1 MNDVTLET
9 IDSFRAAAETSPLDH
24 AMTNALAKHSVKDIS
39 FSNKGLD
46 EAQFQFSVN
55 VPTMEVTN
63 QKQSGRCWIF
73 AALNVFREEVAA
85 KCSLEKFELSQNYTA
100 FWDKFEKIN
109 FFYESMIE
117 LADRPLTDR
126 LVTYLLDSAIGD
138 GGQWNMLVN
147 IVEKYG
153 VVPKAAMQETFQSS
167 HTRDMNRLINT
178 MLRKGARDLRKAVSE
193 GGDVAAVKNAY
204 LKDAY
209 RLLSMC
215 FGVPP
220 KSFDFEYTD
229 KDKEYHVDR
238 NLTPKAFYEK
248 YVGLDLRN
256 DYVGIINSPTE
267 DKPFYRNVTIDFLG
281 NVAGAPPVTYLNLPM
296 EEMKDLI
303 IRQLKDGKPVWFG
316 SDVGS
321 MGEREMGIWSDAI
334 YDFDGT
340 LGIDFSMTKEERL
353 NHRESAMNHAMVI
366 TGVNLD
372 ENGKAN
378 RWKIENSWSD
388 ERGVKGYYVMN
399 GSWFDKFT
407 YQAVIEKKYLNE
419 KQLEGLA
426 SEALH
431 FMPWDPMGTLAD

>member
-1 MNDVTLET
+1 MNNVSLSLIEK
-9 IDSFRAAAETSPLDH
+9 FRDQTENSAFDR
-24 AMTNALAKHSVKDIS
+24 AMMNALTKHNVKDVA
-39 FSNKGLD
+39 FTNRGLE
-46 EAQFQFSVN
+46 EAQFAFSVN

-73 AALNVFREEVAA
+73 AALNLFREEIAE
-85 KCSLEKFELSQNYTA
+85 KCNIEKFELSQNYIA

-126 LVTYLLDSAIGD
+126 LVIYLLDSGIGD

-147 IVEKYG
+147 LVEKYG
-153 VVPKAAMQETFQSS
+153 LVPKAAMQETFQSS

-178 MLRKGARDLRKAVSE
+178 LLRKGALDLRKAYSE
-193 GGDVAAVKNAY
+193 GSDVMQVKEKY
-204 LKDAY
+204 LLDAY
-209 RLLSMC
+209 RLLTMC

-229 KDKEYHVDR
+229 KDDAYHIDR
-238 NLTPKAFYEK
+238 GLTPIEFAGK
-248 YVGLDLRN
+248 YTSLNLRS

-267 DKPFYRNVTIDFLG
+267 DKPFYQQITIDYLG

-296 EEMKDLI
+296 EEIKDLI
-303 IRQLKDGKPVWFG
+303 VRQLQDGKPVWFG

-321 MGEREMGIWSDAI
+321 MGERSMGIWSDKI

-340 LGIDFSMTKEERL
+340 LGIDFSMTKED
-353 NHRESAMNHAMVI
+353 
-366 TGVNLD
+366 D
-372 ENGKAN
+372 ENGVPN

-388 ERGVKGYYVMN
+388 QNGEKGYYVMN
-399 GSWFDKFT
+399 AGWFDKFV
-407 YQAVIEKKYLNE
+407 YQAVIEKSYLDE
-419 KQLEGLA
+419 KQLE
-426 SEALH
+426 ALQTEPMH
-431 FMPWDPMGTLAD
+431 FMPWDPMGTLA

>member
-1 MNDVTLET
+1 MNNVSLSLIEK
-9 IDSFRAAAETSPLDH
+9 FRDQTENSAFDR
-24 AMTNALAKHSVKDIS
+24 AMTNALTKHNVKDVA
-39 FSNKGLD
+39 FTNRGLE
-46 EAQFQFSVN
+46 EAQFAFSVN

-73 AALNVFREEVAA
+73 AALNLFREEIAE
-85 KCSLEKFELSQNYTA
+85 KCNIEKFELSQNYIA

-126 LVTYLLDSAIGD
+126 LVIYLLDSGIGD

-147 IVEKYG
+147 LVEKYG
-153 VVPKAAMQETFQSS
+153 LVPKAAMQETFQSS

-178 MLRKGARDLRKAVSE
+178 LLRKGALDLRKAYSE
-193 GGDVAAVKNAY
+193 GSDVMQVKEKY
-204 LKDAY
+204 LLNAY
-209 RLLSMC
+209 RLLTMC

-229 KDKEYHVDR
+229 KDDAYHIDR
-238 NLTPKAFYEK
+238 GLTPIEFAGK
-248 YVGLDLRN
+248 YTSLNLRS

-267 DKPFYRNVTIDFLG
+267 DKPFYQRITIDYLG

-296 EEMKDLI
+296 EEIKDLI
-303 IRQLKDGKPVWFG
+303 VRQLQDGKPVWFG

-321 MGEREMGIWSDAI
+321 MGERSMGIWSDKI

-353 NHRESAMNHAMVI
+353 NIRESAMNHAMVI

-372 ENGKAN
+372 ENGVPN

-388 ERGVKGYYVMN
+388 QNGEKGYYVMN
-399 GSWFDKFT
+399 AGWFDKFV
-407 YQAVIEKKYLNE
+407 YQAVIEKSYLDE
-419 KQLEGLA
+419 KQLE
-426 SEALH
+426 ALQTEPMH
-431 FMPWDPMGTLAD
+431 FMPWDPMGTLA

>member
-1 MNDVTLET
+1 MNDVSLSLIEK
-9 IDSFRAAAETSPLDH
+9 FRDH
-24 AMTNALAKHSVKDIS
+24 TENSAFDRAMTNALTKHNVKDVA
-39 FSNKGLD
+39 FTNRGLE
-46 EAQFQFSVN
+46 EAQFAFSVN

-73 AALNVFREEVAA
+73 AALNLFREEIAE
-85 KCSLEKFELSQNYTA
+85 KCNIEKFELSQNYIA

-126 LVTYLLDSAIGD
+126 LVIYLLDSGIGD

-147 IVEKYG
+147 LVEKYG
-153 VVPKAAMQETFQSS
+153 LVPKAAMQETFQSS

-178 MLRKGARDLRKAVSE
+178 LLRKGALDLRKAYSE
-193 GGDVAAVKNAY
+193 GSDVMQVKEKY
-204 LKDAY
+204 LLDAY

-229 KDKEYHVDR
+229 KDDAYHIDR
-238 NLTPKAFYEK
+238 GLTPIEFAGK
-248 YVGLDLRN
+248 YTSLNLRS

-267 DKPFYRNVTIDFLG
+267 DKPFYQQITIDYLG

-296 EEMKDLI
+296 EELKDLI
-303 IRQLKDGKPVWFG
+303 VRQLQDGKPVWFG

-321 MGEREMGIWSDAI
+321 MGERSMGIWSDKI

-353 NHRESAMNHAMVI
+353 NIRESAMNHAMVI

-372 ENGKAN
+372 ENGVPN

-388 ERGVKGYYVMN
+388 QNGEKGYYVMN
-399 GSWFDKFT
+399 AGWFDKFV
-407 YQAVIEKKYLNE
+407 YQAVIEKSYLNE
-419 KQLEGLA
+419 KQLE
-426 SEALH
+426 ALQTEPMH
-431 FMPWDPMGTLAD
+431 FMPWDPMGTLA

>member
-1 MNDVTLET
+1 MNDVSLSLIEK
-9 IDSFRAAAETSPLDH
+9 FRDQTENSAFDR
-24 AMTNALAKHSVKDIS
+24 AMMNALTKHNVKDVA
-39 FSNKGLD
+39 FTNRGLE
-46 EAQFQFSVN
+46 EAQFAFSVN

-73 AALNVFREEVAA
+73 AALNLFREEIAE
-85 KCSLEKFELSQNYTA
+85 KCNIEKFELSQNYIA

-126 LVTYLLDSAIGD
+126 LVIYLLDSGIGD

-147 IVEKYG
+147 LVEKYG
-153 VVPKAAMQETFQSS
+153 LVPKAAMQETFQSS

-178 MLRKGARDLRKAVSE
+178 LLRKGALDLRKAYSE
-193 GGDVAAVKNAY
+193 GSDVMQVKEKY
-204 LKDAY
+204 LLDAY
-209 RLLSMC
+209 RLLTMC

-229 KDKEYHVDR
+229 KDDAYHIDR
-238 NLTPKAFYEK
+238 GLTPIEFAGK
-248 YVGLDLRN
+248 YTSLNLRS

-267 DKPFYRNVTIDFLG
+267 DKPFYQQITIDYLG

-296 EEMKDLI
+296 EEIKDLI
-303 IRQLKDGKPVWFG
+303 VRQLKAGKPVWFG

-321 MGEREMGIWSDAI
+321 MGERSMGIWSDKI

-353 NHRESAMNHAMVI
+353 NIRESAMNHAMVI

-372 ENGKAN
+372 ENGVPN

-388 ERGVKGYYVMN
+388 QNGEKGYYVMN
-399 GSWFDKFT
+399 AGWFDKFV
-407 YQAVIEKKYLNE
+407 YQAVIEKSYLDE
-419 KQLEGLA
+419 KQLE
-426 SEALH
+426 ALQTEPMH
-431 FMPWDPMGTLAD
+431 FMPWDPMGTLA

>member
-1 MNDVTLET
+1 MNNVSLSLIEK
-9 IDSFRAAAETSPLDH
+9 FRDQTENSAFDR
-24 AMTNALAKHSVKDIS
+24 AMTNALTKHNVKDVA
-39 FSNKGLD
+39 FTNRGLE
-46 EAQFQFSVN
+46 EAQFAFSVN

-73 AALNVFREEVAA
+73 AALNLFREEIAE
-85 KCSLEKFELSQNYTA
+85 KCNIEKFELSQNYIA

-126 LVTYLLDSAIGD
+126 LVIYLLDSGIGD

-147 IVEKYG
+147 LVEKYG
-153 VVPKAAMQETFQSS
+153 LVPKAAMQETFQSS

-178 MLRKGARDLRKAVSE
+178 LLRKGALDLRKAYSE
-193 GGDVAAVKNAY
+193 GSDVMQVKEKY
-204 LKDAY
+204 LLDAY
-209 RLLSMC
+209 RLLTMC

-229 KDKEYHVDR
+229 KDDAYHIDR
-238 NLTPKAFYEK
+238 DLTPIEFAGK
-248 YVGLDLRN
+248 YTSLNLRS

-267 DKPFYRNVTIDFLG
+267 DKPFYQQITIDYLG

-296 EEMKDLI
+296 EEIKDMI
-303 IRQLKDGKPVWFG
+303 VRQLQDGKPVWFG

-321 MGEREMGIWSDAI
+321 MGERSMGIWSDKI

-353 NHRESAMNHAMVI
+353 NIRESAMNHAMVI

-372 ENGKAN
+372 ENGVPN

-388 ERGVKGYYVMN
+388 QNGEKGYYVMN
-399 GSWFDKFT
+399 AGWFDKFV
-407 YQAVIEKKYLNE
+407 YQAVIEKSYLDE
-419 KQLEGLA
+419 KQLE
-426 SEALH
+426 ALQTEPMH
-431 FMPWDPMGTLAD
+431 FMPWDPMGTLA

>member
-1 MNDVTLET
+1 MNDVSLSLIEK
-9 IDSFRAAAETSPLDH
+9 FRDQTENSAFDR
-24 AMTNALAKHSVKDIS
+24 AMTNALTKHNVKDVA
-39 FSNKGLD
+39 FTNRGLE
-46 EAQFQFSVN
+46 EAQFAFSVN

-73 AALNVFREEVAA
+73 AALNLFREEIAE
-85 KCSLEKFELSQNYTA
+85 KCNIEKFELSQNYIA

-126 LVTYLLDSAIGD
+126 LVIYLLDSGIGD

-147 IVEKYG
+147 LVEKYG
-153 VVPKAAMQETFQSS
+153 LVPKAAMQETFQSS

-178 MLRKGARDLRKAVSE
+178 LLRKGALDLRKAYSE
-193 GGDVAAVKNAY
+193 GSDVMQVKEKY
-204 LKDAY
+204 LLDAY
-209 RLLSMC
+209 RLLTMC

-229 KDKEYHVDR
+229 KDDAYHIDR
-238 NLTPKAFYEK
+238 GLTPIEFAGK
-248 YVGLDLRN
+248 YTSLNLRS

-267 DKPFYRNVTIDFLG
+267 DKPFYQQITIDYLG

-296 EEMKDLI
+296 EEIKDLI
-303 IRQLKDGKPVWFG
+303 VRQLQDGKPVWFG

-321 MGEREMGIWSDAI
+321 MGERSMGIWSDKI

-353 NHRESAMNHAMVI
+353 NIRESAMNHAMVI

-372 ENGKAN
+372 ENGVPN

-388 ERGVKGYYVMN
+388 QNGEKGYYVMN
-399 GSWFDKFT
+399 AGWFDKFV
-407 YQAVIEKKYLNE
+407 YQAVIEKSYLNE
-419 KQLEGLA
+419 KQLE
-426 SEALH
+426 ALQTEPMH
-431 FMPWDPMGTLAD
+431 FMPWDPMGTLA

>member
-1 MNDVTLET
+1 MNDVSLSLIEK
-9 IDSFRAAAETSPLDH
+9 FRDQTENSAFDR
-24 AMTNALAKHSVKDIS
+24 AMTNALTKHNVKDVA
-39 FSNKGLD
+39 FTNRGLE
-46 EAQFQFSVN
+46 EAQFAFSVN

-73 AALNVFREEVAA
+73 AALNLFREEIAE
-85 KCSLEKFELSQNYTA
+85 KCNIEKFELSQNYIA

-126 LVTYLLDSAIGD
+126 LVIYLLDSGIGD

-147 IVEKYG
+147 LVEKYG
-153 VVPKAAMQETFQSS
+153 LVPKAAMQETFQSS

-178 MLRKGARDLRKAVSE
+178 LLRKGALDLRKAYSE
-193 GGDVAAVKNAY
+193 GGDVTQVKENY
-204 LKDAY
+204 LLDAY

-229 KDKEYHVDR
+229 KDDAYHIDR
-238 NLTPKAFYEK
+238 GLTPIEFAGK
-248 YVGLDLRN
+248 YTSLNLRS

-267 DKPFYRNVTIDFLG
+267 DKPFYQQITIDYLG

-296 EEMKDLI
+296 EEIKDLI
-303 IRQLKDGKPVWFG
+303 VRQLKDGKPVWFG

-321 MGEREMGIWSDAI
+321 MGERSMGIWSDKV

-353 NHRESAMNHAMVI
+353 NIRESAMNHAMVI

-372 ENGKAN
+372 ENGVPN

-388 ERGVKGYYVMN
+388 QNGEKGYYVMN
-399 GSWFDKFT
+399 AGWFDKFV
-407 YQAVIEKKYLNE
+407 YQAVIEKSYLDE
-419 KQLEGLA
+419 KQLEALQT
-426 SEALH
+426 EPLH
-431 FMPWDPMGTLAD
+431 FMPWDPMGTLA

>member
-1 MNDVTLET
+1 MNDVSLSLIEK
-9 IDSFRAAAETSPLDH
+9 FRDQTENSAFDR
-24 AMTNALAKHSVKDIS
+24 AMTNALTKHNVKDVA
-39 FSNKGLD
+39 FTNRGLE
-46 EAQFQFSVN
+46 EAQFAFSVN

-73 AALNVFREEVAA
+73 AALNLFREEIAE
-85 KCSLEKFELSQNYTA
+85 KCNIEKFELSQNYIA

-126 LVTYLLDSAIGD
+126 LVIYLLDSGIGD

-147 IVEKYG
+147 LVEKYG
-153 VVPKAAMQETFQSS
+153 LVPKAAMQETFQSS

-178 MLRKGARDLRKAVSE
+178 LLRKGALDLRKAYSE
-193 GGDVAAVKNAY
+193 GSDVMQVKEKY
-204 LKDAY
+204 LLDAY
-209 RLLSMC
+209 RLLTMC

-229 KDKEYHVDR
+229 KDDAYHIDR
-238 NLTPKAFYEK
+238 GLTPIEFAGK
-248 YVGLDLRN
+248 YTSLNLRS

-267 DKPFYRNVTIDFLG
+267 DKPFYQQITIDYLG

-296 EEMKDLI
+296 EEIKDLI
-303 IRQLKDGKPVWFG
+303 VRQLQDGKPVWFG

-321 MGEREMGIWSDAI
+321 MGERSMGIWSDKVF
-334 YDFDGT
+334 DFDGT

-353 NHRESAMNHAMVI
+353 NIRESAMNHAMVI

-372 ENGKAN
+372 ENGVPN

-388 ERGVKGYYVMN
+388 QNGEKGYYVMN
-399 GSWFDKFT
+399 AGWFDKFV
-407 YQAVIEKKYLNE
+407 YQAVIEKSYLNE
-419 KQLEGLA
+419 KQLE
-426 SEALH
+426 ALQTEPMH
-431 FMPWDPMGTLAD
+431 FMPWDPMGTLA

>member
-1 MNDVTLET
+1 MNDVSLSLIEK
-9 IDSFRAAAETSPLDH
+9 FRDQTENSAFDR
-24 AMTNALAKHSVKDIS
+24 AMMNALTKHNVKDVA
-39 FSNKGLD
+39 FTNRGLE
-46 EAQFQFSVN
+46 EAQFAFSVN

-73 AALNVFREEVAA
+73 AALNLFREEIAE
-85 KCSLEKFELSQNYTA
+85 KCNIEKFELSQNYIA

-126 LVTYLLDSAIGD
+126 LVIYLLDSGIGD

-147 IVEKYG
+147 LVEKYG
-153 VVPKAAMQETFQSS
+153 LVPKAAMQETFQSS

-178 MLRKGARDLRKAVSE
+178 LLRKGALDLRKAYSE
-193 GGDVAAVKNAY
+193 GSDVMQVKEKY
-204 LKDAY
+204 LLDAY
-209 RLLSMC
+209 RLLTMC

-229 KDKEYHVDR
+229 KDDAYHIDR
-238 NLTPKAFYEK
+238 GLTPIEFAGK
-248 YVGLDLRN
+248 YTSLNLRS

-267 DKPFYRNVTIDFLG
+267 DKPFYQQITIDYLG

-296 EEMKDLI
+296 EEIKDLI
-303 IRQLKDGKPVWFG
+303 VRQLQDGKPVWFG

-321 MGEREMGIWSDAI
+321 MGERSMGIWSDKI

-353 NHRESAMNHAMVI
+353 NIRESATNHAMVI

-372 ENGKAN
+372 ENGVPN

-388 ERGVKGYYVMN
+388 QNGEKGYYVMN
-399 GSWFDKFT
+399 AGWFDKFV
-407 YQAVIEKKYLNE
+407 YQAVIEKSYLDE
-419 KQLEGLA
+419 KQLEALQT
-426 SEALH
+426 EPLH
-431 FMPWDPMGTLAD
+431 FMPWDPMGTLA

>member
-1 MNDVTLET
+1 MNNVSLSLIEK
-9 IDSFRAAAETSPLDH
+9 FRDQTENSAFDR
-24 AMTNALAKHSVKDIS
+24 AMTNALTKHNVKDVA
-39 FSNKGLD
+39 FTNRGLE
-46 EAQFQFSVN
+46 EAQFAFSVN

-73 AALNVFREEVAA
+73 AALNLFREEIAE
-85 KCSLEKFELSQNYTA
+85 KCNIEKFELSQNYIA

-126 LVTYLLDSAIGD
+126 LVIYLLDSGIGD

-147 IVEKYG
+147 LVEKYG
-153 VVPKAAMQETFQSS
+153 LVPKAAMQETFQSS

-178 MLRKGARDLRKAVSE
+178 LLRKGALDLRKAYSE
-193 GGDVAAVKNAY
+193 GSDVMQVKEKY
-204 LKDAY
+204 LLDAY
-209 RLLSMC
+209 RLLTMC

-229 KDKEYHVDR
+229 KDDAYHIDR
-238 NLTPKAFYEK
+238 GLTPIEFARK
-248 YVGLDLRN
+248 YTSLNLRS

-267 DKPFYRNVTIDFLG
+267 DKPFYQQITIDYLG

-296 EEMKDLI
+296 EEIKDLI
-303 IRQLKDGKPVWFG
+303 VKQLQDGKPVWFG

-321 MGEREMGIWSDAI
+321 MGERSMGIWSDKI

-353 NHRESAMNHAMVI
+353 NIRESAMNHAMVI

-372 ENGKAN
+372 ENGVPN

-388 ERGVKGYYVMN
+388 QNGEKGYYVMN
-399 GSWFDKFT
+399 AGWFDKFV
-407 YQAVIEKKYLNE
+407 YQAVIEKSYLNE
-419 KQLEGLA
+419 KQLE
-426 SEALH
+426 ALQTEPMH
-431 FMPWDPMGTLAD
+431 FMPWDPMGTLA

>member
-1 MNDVTLET
+1 MNNVSLSLIEK
-9 IDSFRAAAETSPLDH
+9 FRDQTENSAFDR
-24 AMTNALAKHSVKDIS
+24 AMTNALTKHNVKDVA
-39 FSNKGLD
+39 FTNRGLE
-46 EAQFQFSVN
+46 EAQFAFSVN

-73 AALNVFREEVAA
+73 AALNLFREEIAE
-85 KCSLEKFELSQNYTA
+85 KCNIEKFELSQNYIA

-126 LVTYLLDSAIGD
+126 LVIYLLDSGIGD

-147 IVEKYG
+147 LVEKYG
-153 VVPKAAMQETFQSS
+153 LVPKAAMQETFQSS

-178 MLRKGARDLRKAVSE
+178 LLRKGALDLRKAYSE
-193 GGDVAAVKNAY
+193 GSDVMQVKEKY
-204 LKDAY
+204 LLDAY
-209 RLLSMC
+209 RLLTMC

-229 KDKEYHVDR
+229 KDDAYHIDR
-238 NLTPKAFYEK
+238 GLTPIEFAGK
-248 YVGLDLRN
+248 YTSLNLRS

-267 DKPFYRNVTIDFLG
+267 DKPFYQQITIDYLG

-296 EEMKDLI
+296 EEIKDLI
-303 IRQLKDGKPVWFG
+303 VRQLQDGKPVWFG

-321 MGEREMGIWSDAI
+321 MGERSMGIWSDKI

-353 NHRESAMNHAMVI
+353 NIRESAMNHAMVI

-372 ENGKAN
+372 ENGVPN

-388 ERGVKGYYVMN
+388 QNGEKGYYVMN
-399 GSWFDKFT
+399 AGWFDKFV
-407 YQAVIEKKYLNE
+407 YQAVIEKSYLDE
-419 KQLEGLA
+419 KQLE
-426 SEALH
+426 ALSTEPMH
-431 FMPWDPMGTLAD
+431 FMPWDPMGTLA

>member
-1 MNDVTLET
+1 MNNVSLSLIEK
-9 IDSFRAAAETSPLDH
+9 FRDQTENSAFDR
-24 AMTNALAKHSVKDIS
+24 AMTNALTKHNVKDVA
-39 FSNKGLD
+39 FTNRGLE
-46 EAQFQFSVN
+46 EAQFAFSVN

-73 AALNVFREEVAA
+73 AALNLFREEIAE
-85 KCSLEKFELSQNYTA
+85 KCNIEKFELSQNYIA

-126 LVTYLLDSAIGD
+126 LVIYLLDSGIGD

-147 IVEKYG
+147 LVEKYG
-153 VVPKAAMQETFQSS
+153 LVPKAAMQETFQSS

-178 MLRKGARDLRKAVSE
+178 LLRKGALDLRKAYSE
-193 GGDVAAVKNAY
+193 GSDVMQVKEKY
-204 LKDAY
+204 LLDAY
-209 RLLSMC
+209 RLLTMC

-229 KDKEYHVDR
+229 KDDAYHIDR
-238 NLTPKAFYEK
+238 DLTPIEFAGK
-248 YVGLDLRN
+248 YTSLNLRS

-267 DKPFYRNVTIDFLG
+267 DKPFYQQITIDYLG

-296 EEMKDLI
+296 EEIKDLI
-303 IRQLKDGKPVWFG
+303 VRLLQDGKPVWFG

-321 MGEREMGIWSDAI
+321 MGERSMGIWSDKI

-353 NHRESAMNHAMVI
+353 NIRESAMNHAMVI

-372 ENGKAN
+372 ENGVPN

-388 ERGVKGYYVMN
+388 QNGEKGYYVMN
-399 GSWFDKFT
+399 AGWFDKFV
-407 YQAVIEKKYLNE
+407 YQAVIEKSYLDE
-419 KQLEGLA
+419 KQLE
-426 SEALH
+426 ALQTEPMH
-431 FMPWDPMGTLAD
+431 FMPWDPMGTLA

>member
-1 MNDVTLET
+1 MNDVSLSLIEK
-9 IDSFRAAAETSPLDH
+9 FRDQTENSAFDR
-24 AMTNALAKHSVKDIS
+24 AMTNALTKHNVKDVA
-39 FSNKGLD
+39 FTNRGLE
-46 EAQFQFSVN
+46 EAQFAFSVN

-73 AALNVFREEVAA
+73 AALNLFREEIAE
-85 KCSLEKFELSQNYTA
+85 KCNIEKFELSQNYIA

-126 LVTYLLDSAIGD
+126 LVIYLLDSGIGD

-147 IVEKYG
+147 LVEKYG
-153 VVPKAAMQETFQSS
+153 LVPKAAMQETFQSS

-178 MLRKGARDLRKAVSE
+178 LLRKGALDLRKAYSE
-193 GGDVAAVKNAY
+193 GSDVMQVKEKY
-204 LKDAY
+204 LLDAY
-209 RLLSMC
+209 RLLTMC

-229 KDKEYHVDR
+229 KDDAYHIDR
-238 NLTPKAFYEK
+238 GLTPIEFAVK
-248 YVGLDLRN
+248 YTSLNLRS

-267 DKPFYRNVTIDFLG
+267 DKPFYQQITIDYLG

-296 EEMKDLI
+296 EEIKDLI
-303 IRQLKDGKPVWFG
+303 VRQLQDGKPVWFG

-321 MGEREMGIWSDAI
+321 MGERSMGIWSDKI

-353 NHRESAMNHAMVI
+353 NIRESAMNHAMVI

-372 ENGKAN
+372 ENGVPN

-388 ERGVKGYYVMN
+388 QNGEKGYYVMN
-399 GSWFDKFT
+399 AGWFDKFV
-407 YQAVIEKKYLNE
+407 YQAVIEKSYLDE
-419 KQLEGLA
+419 KQLE
-426 SEALH
+426 ALQTEPMH
-431 FMPWDPMGTLAD
+431 FMPWDPMGTLA

>member
-1 MNDVTLET
+1 MNNVSLSLIEK
-9 IDSFRAAAETSPLDH
+9 FRDQTENSAFDR
-24 AMTNALAKHSVKDIS
+24 AMTNALTKHNVKDVA
-39 FSNKGLD
+39 FTNRGLE
-46 EAQFQFSVN
+46 EAQFAFSVN

-73 AALNVFREEVAA
+73 AALNLFREEIAE
-85 KCSLEKFELSQNYTA
+85 KCNIEKFELSQNYIA

-126 LVTYLLDSAIGD
+126 LVIYLLDSGIGD

-147 IVEKYG
+147 LVEKYG
-153 VVPKAAMQETFQSS
+153 LVPKAAMQETFQSS

-178 MLRKGARDLRKAVSE
+178 LLRKGALDLRKAYSE
-193 GGDVAAVKNAY
+193 GSDVMQVKEKY
-204 LKDAY
+204 LLDAY
-209 RLLSMC
+209 RLLTMC

-229 KDKEYHVDR
+229 KDDAYHIDR
-238 NLTPKAFYEK
+238 GLTPIEFAGK
-248 YVGLDLRN
+248 YTSLNLRS

-267 DKPFYRNVTIDFLG
+267 DKPFYQQITIDYLG

-296 EEMKDLI
+296 EEIKELI
-303 IRQLKDGKPVWFG
+303 VRQLKDGKPVWFG

-321 MGEREMGIWSDAI
+321 MGERSMGIWSDKV

-353 NHRESAMNHAMVI
+353 NIRESAMNHAMVI

-372 ENGKAN
+372 ENGVPN

-388 ERGVKGYYVMN
+388 QNGEKGYYVMN
-399 GSWFDKFT
+399 AGWFDKFV
-407 YQAVIEKKYLNE
+407 YQAVIEKSYLNE
-419 KQLEGLA
+419 KQLE
-426 SEALH
+426 ALQTEPMH
-431 FMPWDPMGTLAD
+431 FMPWDPMGTLA

>member
-1 MNDVTLET
+1 MNDVSLSLIEK
-9 IDSFRAAAETSPLDH
+9 FRDQTENSAFDR
-24 AMTNALAKHSVKDIS
+24 AMMNALTKHNVKDVA
-39 FSNKGLD
+39 FTNRGLE
-46 EAQFQFSVN
+46 EAQFAFSVN

-73 AALNVFREEVAA
+73 AALNLFREEIAE
-85 KCSLEKFELSQNYTA
+85 KCNIEKFELSQNYIA

-126 LVTYLLDSAIGD
+126 LVIYLLDSGIGD

-147 IVEKYG
+147 LVEKYG
-153 VVPKAAMQETFQSS
+153 LVPKAAMQETFQSS

-178 MLRKGARDLRKAVSE
+178 LLRKGALDLRKAYSE
-193 GGDVAAVKNAY
+193 GSDVMQVKEKY
-204 LKDAY
+204 LLDAY
-209 RLLSMC
+209 RLLTMC

-229 KDKEYHVDR
+229 KDDAYHIDR
-238 NLTPKAFYEK
+238 GLTPIEFAGK
-248 YVGLDLRN
+248 YTSLNLRS

-267 DKPFYRNVTIDFLG
+267 DKPFYQQITIDYLG

-296 EEMKDLI
+296 EEIKDLI
-303 IRQLKDGKPVWFG
+303 VRQLQDGKPVWFG

-321 MGEREMGIWSDAI
+321 MGERSMGIWSDKI

-340 LGIDFSMTKEERL
+340 LGIDFAMTKEERL
-353 NHRESAMNHAMVI
+353 NIRESAMNHAMVI

-372 ENGKAN
+372 ENGVPN

-388 ERGVKGYYVMN
+388 QNGEKGYYVMN
-399 GSWFDKFT
+399 AGWFDKFV
-407 YQAVIEKKYLNE
+407 YQAVIEKSYLDE
-419 KQLEGLA
+419 KQLEALQT
-426 SEALH
+426 EPLH
-431 FMPWDPMGTLAD
+431 FMPWDPMGTLA

>member
-1 MNDVTLET
+1 MNDVSLSLIEK
-9 IDSFRAAAETSPLDH
+9 FRDQTENSAFDR
-24 AMTNALAKHSVKDIS
+24 AMTNALTKHNVKDVA
-39 FSNKGLD
+39 FTNRGLE
-46 EAQFQFSVN
+46 EAQFAFSVN

-73 AALNVFREEVAA
+73 AALNLFREEIAE
-85 KCSLEKFELSQNYTA
+85 KCNIEKFELSQNYIA

-126 LVTYLLDSAIGD
+126 LVIYLLDSGIGD

-147 IVEKYG
+147 LVEKYG
-153 VVPKAAMQETFQSS
+153 LVPKAAMQETFQSS

-178 MLRKGARDLRKAVSE
+178 LLRKGALDLRKAYSE
-193 GGDVAAVKNAY
+193 GSDVMQVKEKY
-204 LKDAY
+204 LLDAY
-209 RLLSMC
+209 RLLTMC

-229 KDKEYHVDR
+229 KDDAYHIDR
-238 NLTPKAFYEK
+238 GLTPIEFAGK
-248 YVGLDLRN
+248 YTSLNLRS

-267 DKPFYRNVTIDFLG
+267 DKPFYQQITIDYLG

-296 EEMKDLI
+296 EEIKDLI
-303 IRQLKDGKPVWFG
+303 VRQLQDGKPVWFG

-321 MGEREMGIWSDAI
+321 MGERSMGIWSDKI

-353 NHRESAMNHAMVI
+353 NIRESAMNHAMVI
-366 TGVNLD
+366 TGVNLY
-372 ENGKAN
+372 ENGVPN

-388 ERGVKGYYVMN
+388 QNGEKGYYVMN
-399 GSWFDKFT
+399 AGWFDKFV
-407 YQAVIEKKYLNE
+407 YQAVIEKSYLNE
-419 KQLEGLA
+419 KQLE
-426 SEALH
+426 ALQTEPMH
-431 FMPWDPMGTLAD
+431 FMPWDPMGTLA

>member
-1 MNDVTLET
+1 MNDVSLSLIEK
-9 IDSFRAAAETSPLDH
+9 FRDQTENSAFDR
-24 AMTNALAKHSVKDIS
+24 AMMNALTKHNVKDVA
-39 FSNKGLD
+39 FTNRGLE
-46 EAQFQFSVN
+46 EAQFAFSVN

-73 AALNVFREEVAA
+73 AALNLFREEIAE
-85 KCSLEKFELSQNYTA
+85 KCNIEKFELSQNYIA

-126 LVTYLLDSAIGD
+126 LVIYLLDSGIGD

-147 IVEKYG
+147 LVEKYG
-153 VVPKAAMQETFQSS
+153 LVPKAAMQETFQSS

-178 MLRKGARDLRKAVSE
+178 LLRKGALDLRKAYSE
-193 GGDVAAVKNAY
+193 GSDVMQVKEKY
-204 LKDAY
+204 LLDAY
-209 RLLSMC
+209 RLLTMC

-229 KDKEYHVDR
+229 KDDAYHIDR
-238 NLTPKAFYEK
+238 GLTPIEFAGK
-248 YVGLDLRN
+248 YTSLNLRS

-267 DKPFYRNVTIDFLG
+267 DKPFYQQITIDYLG

-296 EEMKDLI
+296 EEIKDLI
-303 IRQLKDGKPVWFG
+303 VRQLKDGKPVWFG

-321 MGEREMGIWSDAI
+321 MGERSMGIWSDKI

-353 NHRESAMNHAMVI
+353 NIRESAMNHAMVI

-372 ENGKAN
+372 ENGVPN

-388 ERGVKGYYVMN
+388 QNGEKGYYVMN
-399 GSWFDKFT
+399 AGWFDKFV
-407 YQAVIEKKYLNE
+407 YQAVIEKSYLNE
-419 KQLEGLA
+419 KQLE
-426 SEALH
+426 ALQTEPMH
-431 FMPWDPMGTLAD
+431 FMPWDPMGTLA

>member
-1 MNDVTLET
+1 MNDVSLSLIEK
-9 IDSFRAAAETSPLDH
+9 FRDQTENSAFDR
-24 AMTNALAKHSVKDIS
+24 AMMNALTKHNVKDVA
-39 FSNKGLD
+39 FTNRGLE
-46 EAQFQFSVN
+46 EAQFAFSVN

-73 AALNVFREEVAA
+73 AALNLFREEIAE
-85 KCSLEKFELSQNYTA
+85 KCNIEKFELSQNYIA

-126 LVTYLLDSAIGD
+126 LVIYLLDSGIGD

-147 IVEKYG
+147 LVEKYG
-153 VVPKAAMQETFQSS
+153 LVPKAAMQETFQSS

-178 MLRKGARDLRKAVSE
+178 LLRKGALDLRKAYNE
-193 GGDVAAVKNAY
+193 GSDVMQVKEKY
-204 LKDAY
+204 LLDAY
-209 RLLSMC
+209 RLLTMC

-229 KDKEYHVDR
+229 KDDAYHIDR
-238 NLTPKAFYEK
+238 GLTPIEFAGK
-248 YVGLDLRN
+248 YTSLNLRS

-267 DKPFYRNVTIDFLG
+267 DKPFYQQITIDYLG

-296 EEMKDLI
+296 EEIKDLI
-303 IRQLKDGKPVWFG
+303 VRQLQDGKPVWFG

-321 MGEREMGIWSDAI
+321 MGERSMGIWSDKI

-353 NHRESAMNHAMVI
+353 NIRESATNHAMVI

-372 ENGKAN
+372 ENGVPN

-388 ERGVKGYYVMN
+388 QNGEKGYYVMN
-399 GSWFDKFT
+399 AGWFDKFV
-407 YQAVIEKKYLNE
+407 YQAVIEKSYLDE
-419 KQLEGLA
+419 KQLE
-426 SEALH
+426 ALQTEPMH
-431 FMPWDPMGTLAD
+431 FMPWDPMGTLA

>member
-1 MNDVTLET
+1 MNNVSLSLIEK
-9 IDSFRAAAETSPLDH
+9 FRDQTENSAFDR
-24 AMTNALAKHSVKDIS
+24 AMTNALTKHNVKDVA
-39 FSNKGLD
+39 FTNRGLE
-46 EAQFQFSVN
+46 EAQFAFSVN

-73 AALNVFREEVAA
+73 AALNLFREEIAE
-85 KCSLEKFELSQNYTA
+85 KCNIEKFELSQNYIA

-126 LVTYLLDSAIGD
+126 LVIYLLDSGIGD

-147 IVEKYG
+147 LVEKYG
-153 VVPKAAMQETFQSS
+153 LVPKAAMQETFQSS

-178 MLRKGARDLRKAVSE
+178 LLRKGALDLRKAYSE
-193 GGDVAAVKNAY
+193 GSDVMQVKEKY
-204 LKDAY
+204 LLNAY
-209 RLLSMC
+209 RLLTMC

-229 KDKEYHVDR
+229 KDDAYHIDR
-238 NLTPKAFYEK
+238 GLTPIEFAGK
-248 YVGLDLRN
+248 YTSLNLRS

-267 DKPFYRNVTIDFLG
+267 DKPFYQRITIDYLG

-296 EEMKDLI
+296 EEIKDLI
-303 IRQLKDGKPVWFG
+303 VKQLQDGKPVWFG

-321 MGEREMGIWSDAI
+321 MGERSMGIWSDKI

-353 NHRESAMNHAMVI
+353 NIRESAMNHAMVI

-372 ENGKAN
+372 ENGVPN

-388 ERGVKGYYVMN
+388 QNGEKGYYVMN
-399 GSWFDKFT
+399 AGWFDKFV
-407 YQAVIEKKYLNE
+407 YQAVIEKSYLDE
-419 KQLEGLA
+419 KQLE
-426 SEALH
+426 ALQTEPMH
-431 FMPWDPMGTLAD
+431 FMPWDPMGTLA

>member
-1 MNDVTLET
+1 MNDVSLSLIEK
-9 IDSFRAAAETSPLDH
+9 FRDH
-24 AMTNALAKHSVKDIS
+24 TENSAFDRAMTNALTKHNVKDVA
-39 FSNKGLD
+39 FTNRGLE
-46 EAQFQFSVN
+46 EAQFAFSVN

-73 AALNVFREEVAA
+73 AALNLFREEIAE
-85 KCSLEKFELSQNYTA
+85 KCNIEKFELSQNYIA

-126 LVTYLLDSAIGD
+126 LVIYLLDSGIGD

-147 IVEKYG
+147 LVEKYG
-153 VVPKAAMQETFQSS
+153 LVPKAAMQETFQSS

-178 MLRKGARDLRKAVSE
+178 LLRKGALDLRKAYSE
-193 GGDVAAVKNAY
+193 GSDVMQVKEKY
-204 LKDAY
+204 LLDAY

-229 KDKEYHVDR
+229 KDDAYHIDR
-238 NLTPKAFYEK
+238 GLTPIEFAGK
-248 YVGLDLRN
+248 YTSLNLRS

-267 DKPFYRNVTIDFLG
+267 DKPFYQQITIDYLG

-296 EEMKDLI
+296 EELKDLI
-303 IRQLKDGKPVWFG
+303 VRQLQDGKPVWFG

-321 MGEREMGIWSDAI
+321 MGERSMGIWSDKI

-353 NHRESAMNHAMVI
+353 NIRESAMNHAMVI

-372 ENGKAN
+372 ENGVPN

-388 ERGVKGYYVMN
+388 QNGEKGYYVMN
-399 GSWFDKFT
+399 AGWFDKFV
-407 YQAVIEKKYLNE
+407 YQAVIEKSYLDE
-419 KQLEGLA
+419 KQLE
-426 SEALH
+426 ALQTEPMH
-431 FMPWDPMGTLAD
+431 FMPWDPMGTLA

>member
-1 MNDVTLET
+1 MNDVSLSLIEK
-9 IDSFRAAAETSPLDH
+9 FRDQTENSAFDR
-24 AMTNALAKHSVKDIS
+24 AMTNALTKHNVKDVA
-39 FSNKGLD
+39 FTNRGLE
-46 EAQFQFSVN
+46 EAQFAFSVN

-73 AALNVFREEVAA
+73 AALNLFREEIAE
-85 KCSLEKFELSQNYTA
+85 KCNIEKFELSQNYIA

-126 LVTYLLDSAIGD
+126 LVIYLLDSGIGD

-147 IVEKYG
+147 LVEKYG
-153 VVPKAAMQETFQSS
+153 LVPKAAMQETFQSS

-178 MLRKGARDLRKAVSE
+178 LLRKGALDLRKAYSE
-193 GGDVAAVKNAY
+193 GGDVTQVKENY
-204 LKDAY
+204 LLDAY

-229 KDKEYHVDR
+229 KDDAYHIDR
-238 NLTPKAFYEK
+238 GLTPIEFAGK
-248 YVGLDLRN
+248 YTSLNLRS

-267 DKPFYRNVTIDFLG
+267 DKPFYQQITIDYLG

-296 EEMKDLI
+296 EEIKDLI
-303 IRQLKDGKPVWFG
+303 VRQLQDGKPVWFG

-321 MGEREMGIWSDAI
+321 MGERSMGIWSDKV

-353 NHRESAMNHAMVI
+353 NIRESAMNHAMVI

-372 ENGKAN
+372 ENGVPN

-388 ERGVKGYYVMN
+388 QNGEKGYYVMN
-399 GSWFDKFT
+399 AGWFDKFV
-407 YQAVIEKKYLNE
+407 YQAVIEKSYLNE
-419 KQLEGLA
+419 KQLEA
-426 SEALH
+426 FQTEPMH
-431 FMPWDPMGTLAD
+431 FMPWDPMGTLA

>member
-1 MNDVTLET
+1 MNDVSLSLIEK
-9 IDSFRAAAETSPLDH
+9 FRDH
-24 AMTNALAKHSVKDIS
+24 TENSAFDRAMTNALTKHNVKDVA
-39 FSNKGLD
+39 FTNRGLE
-46 EAQFQFSVN
+46 EAQFAFSVN

-73 AALNVFREEVAA
+73 AALNLFREEIAE
-85 KCSLEKFELSQNYTA
+85 KCNIEKFELSQNYIA

-126 LVTYLLDSAIGD
+126 LVIYLLDSGIGD

-147 IVEKYG
+147 LVEKYG
-153 VVPKAAMQETFQSS
+153 LVPKAAMQETFQSS

-178 MLRKGARDLRKAVSE
+178 LLRKGALDLRKAYSE
-193 GGDVAAVKNAY
+193 GSDVMQVKEKY
-204 LKDAY
+204 LLDAY
-209 RLLSMC
+209 RLLTMC

-229 KDKEYHVDR
+229 KDDAYHIDR
-238 NLTPKAFYEK
+238 GLTPIEFAGK
-248 YVGLDLRN
+248 YTSLNLRS

-267 DKPFYRNVTIDFLG
+267 DKPFYQQITIDYLG

-296 EEMKDLI
+296 EEIKDLI
-303 IRQLKDGKPVWFG
+303 VRQLQDGKPVWFG

-321 MGEREMGIWSDAI
+321 MGERSMGIWSDKI

-353 NHRESAMNHAMVI
+353 NIRESAMNHAMVI

-372 ENGKAN
+372 ENGVPN

-388 ERGVKGYYVMN
+388 QNGEKGYYVMN
-399 GSWFDKFT
+399 AGWFDKFV
-407 YQAVIEKKYLNE
+407 YQAVIEKSYLDE
-419 KQLEGLA
+419 KQLE
-426 SEALH
+426 ALQTEPMH
-431 FMPWDPMGTLAD
+431 FMPWDPMGTLA

>member
-1 MNDVTLET
+1 MNDVSLSLIEK
-9 IDSFRAAAETSPLDH
+9 FRDQTENSAFDR
-24 AMTNALAKHSVKDIS
+24 AMMNALTKHNVKDVA
-39 FSNKGLD
+39 FTNRGLE
-46 EAQFQFSVN
+46 EAQFAFSVN

-73 AALNVFREEVAA
+73 AALNLFREEIAE
-85 KCSLEKFELSQNYTA
+85 KCNIEKFELSQNYIA

-126 LVTYLLDSAIGD
+126 LVIYLLDSGVGD
-138 GGQWNMLVN
+138 GGKWNMLVN
-147 IVEKYG
+147 LVEKYG
-153 VVPKAAMQETFQSS
+153 LVPKAAMQETFQSS

-178 MLRKGARDLRKAVSE
+178 LLRKGALDLRKAYSE
-193 GGDVAAVKNAY
+193 GSDVMQVKEKY
-204 LKDAY
+204 LLDAY
-209 RLLSMC
+209 RLLTMC

-229 KDKEYHVDR
+229 KDDAYHIDR
-238 NLTPKAFYEK
+238 GLTPIEFAGK
-248 YVGLDLRN
+248 YTSLNLRS

-267 DKPFYRNVTIDFLG
+267 DKPFYQQITIDYLG

-296 EEMKDLI
+296 EEIKDLI
-303 IRQLKDGKPVWFG
+303 VRQLQDGKPAWFG

-321 MGEREMGIWSDAI
+321 MGERSMGIWSDKI

-353 NHRESAMNHAMVI
+353 NIRESAMNHAMVI

-372 ENGKAN
+372 ENGVPN

-388 ERGVKGYYVMN
+388 QNGEKGYYVMN
-399 GSWFDKFT
+399 AGWFDKFV
-407 YQAVIEKKYLNE
+407 YQAVIEKSYLDE
-419 KQLEGLA
+419 KQLE
-426 SEALH
+426 ALQTEPMH
-431 FMPWDPMGTLAD
+431 FMPWDPMGTLA

>member
-1 MNDVTLET
+1 MNDVSLSLIEK
-9 IDSFRAAAETSPLDH
+9 FRDQTENSAFDR
-24 AMTNALAKHSVKDIS
+24 AMMNALTKHNVKDVA
-39 FSNKGLD
+39 FTNRGLE
-46 EAQFQFSVN
+46 EAQFAFSVN

-73 AALNVFREEVAA
+73 AALNLFREEIAE
-85 KCSLEKFELSQNYTA
+85 KCNIEKFELSQNYIA

-126 LVTYLLDSAIGD
+126 LVIYLLDSGIGD

-147 IVEKYG
+147 LVEKYG
-153 VVPKAAMQETFQSS
+153 LVPKAAMQETFQSS

-178 MLRKGARDLRKAVSE
+178 LLRKGALDLRKAYSE
-193 GGDVAAVKNAY
+193 GSDVMQVKEKY
-204 LKDAY
+204 LLDAY
-209 RLLSMC
+209 RLLTMC

-229 KDKEYHVDR
+229 KDDAYHIDR
-238 NLTPKAFYEK
+238 GLTPIEFAGK
-248 YVGLDLRN
+248 YTSLNLRS

-267 DKPFYRNVTIDFLG
+267 DKPFYQQITLDYLG

-296 EEMKDLI
+296 EEIKDLI
-303 IRQLKDGKPVWFG
+303 VRQLQDGKPVWFG

-321 MGEREMGIWSDAI
+321 MGERSMGIWSDKI
-334 YDFDGT
+334 YDIDGT

-353 NHRESAMNHAMVI
+353 NIRESAMNHAMVI

-372 ENGKAN
+372 ENGVPN

-388 ERGVKGYYVMN
+388 QNGEKGYYVMN
-399 GSWFDKFT
+399 AGWFDKFV
-407 YQAVIEKKYLNE
+407 YQAVIEKSYLDE
-419 KQLEGLA
+419 KQLEALQT
-426 SEALH
+426 EPLH
-431 FMPWDPMGTLAD
+431 FMPWDPMGTLA

>member
-1 MNDVTLET
+1 MNDVSLSLIEK
-9 IDSFRAAAETSPLDH
+9 FRDH
-24 AMTNALAKHSVKDIS
+24 TENSAFDRAMMNALTKHNVKDVA
-39 FSNKGLD
+39 FTNRGLE
-46 EAQFQFSVN
+46 EAQFAFSVN

-73 AALNVFREEVAA
+73 AALNLFREEIAE
-85 KCSLEKFELSQNYTA
+85 KCNIEKFELSQNYIA

-126 LVTYLLDSAIGD
+126 LVIYLLDSGIGD

-147 IVEKYG
+147 LVEKYG
-153 VVPKAAMQETFQSS
+153 LVPKAAMQETFQSS

-178 MLRKGARDLRKAVSE
+178 LLRKGALDLRKAYSE
-193 GGDVAAVKNAY
+193 GSDVMQVKEKY
-204 LKDAY
+204 LLDAY
-209 RLLSMC
+209 RLLTMC

-229 KDKEYHVDR
+229 KDDAYHIDR
-238 NLTPKAFYEK
+238 GLTPIEFAGK
-248 YVGLDLRN
+248 YTSLNLRS

-267 DKPFYRNVTIDFLG
+267 DKPFYQQITIDYLG

-296 EEMKDLI
+296 EEIKDLI
-303 IRQLKDGKPVWFG
+303 VRQLQDGKPVWFG

-321 MGEREMGIWSDAI
+321 MGERSMGIWSDKI

-340 LGIDFSMTKEERL
+340 LGIDFAMTKEERL
-353 NHRESAMNHAMVI
+353 NIRESAMNHAMVI

-372 ENGKAN
+372 ENGVPN

-388 ERGVKGYYVMN
+388 QNGEKGYYVMN
-399 GSWFDKFT
+399 AGWFDKFV
-407 YQAVIEKKYLNE
+407 YQAVIEKSYLDE
-419 KQLEGLA
+419 KQLEALQT
-426 SEALH
+426 EPLH
-431 FMPWDPMGTLAD
+431 FMPWDPMGTLA

>member
-1 MNDVTLET
+1 MNDVSLSLIEK
-9 IDSFRAAAETSPLDH
+9 FRDH
-24 AMTNALAKHSVKDIS
+24 TENSAFDRAMTNALTKHNVKDVA
-39 FSNKGLD
+39 FTNRGLE
-46 EAQFQFSVN
+46 EAQFAFSVN

-73 AALNVFREEVAA
+73 AALNLFREEIAE
-85 KCSLEKFELSQNYTA
+85 KCNIEKFELSQNYIA

-126 LVTYLLDSAIGD
+126 LVIYLLDSGIGD

-147 IVEKYG
+147 LVEKYG
-153 VVPKAAMQETFQSS
+153 LVPKAAMQETFQSS

-178 MLRKGARDLRKAVSE
+178 LLRKGALDLRKAYNE
-193 GGDVAAVKNAY
+193 GSDVMQVKEKY
-204 LKDAY
+204 LLDAY
-209 RLLSMC
+209 RLLTMC

-229 KDKEYHVDR
+229 KDDAYHIDR
-238 NLTPKAFYEK
+238 GLTPIEFAGK
-248 YVGLDLRN
+248 YTSLNLRS

-267 DKPFYRNVTIDFLG
+267 DKPFYQQITIDYLG

-296 EEMKDLI
+296 EEIKDLI
-303 IRQLKDGKPVWFG
+303 VRQLQDGKPVWFG

-321 MGEREMGIWSDAI
+321 MGERSMGIWSDKI

-353 NHRESAMNHAMVI
+353 NIRESAMNHAMVI

-372 ENGKAN
+372 ENGVPN

-388 ERGVKGYYVMN
+388 QNGEKGYYVMN
-399 GSWFDKFT
+399 AGWFDKFV
-407 YQAVIEKKYLNE
+407 YQAVIEKSYLDE
-419 KQLEGLA
+419 KQLE
-426 SEALH
+426 ALQTEPMH
-431 FMPWDPMGTLAD
+431 FMPWDPMGTLA

>member
-1 MNDVTLET
+1 MNNVSLSLIEK
-9 IDSFRAAAETSPLDH
+9 FRDQTENSAFDR
-24 AMTNALAKHSVKDIS
+24 AMTNALTKHNVKDVA
-39 FSNKGLD
+39 FTNRGLE
-46 EAQFQFSVN
+46 EAQFAFSVN

-73 AALNVFREEVAA
+73 AALNLFREEIAE
-85 KCSLEKFELSQNYTA
+85 KCNIEKFELSQNYIA

-126 LVTYLLDSAIGD
+126 LVIYLLDSGIGD

-147 IVEKYG
+147 LVEKYG
-153 VVPKAAMQETFQSS
+153 LVPKAAMQETFQSS

-178 MLRKGARDLRKAVSE
+178 LLRKGALDLRKAYSE
-193 GGDVAAVKNAY
+193 GSDVMQVKEKY
-204 LKDAY
+204 LLDAY
-209 RLLSMC
+209 RLLTMC

-229 KDKEYHVDR
+229 KDDAYHIDR
-238 NLTPKAFYEK
+238 GLTPIEFAGK
-248 YVGLDLRN
+248 YTSLNLRS

-267 DKPFYRNVTIDFLG
+267 DKPFYQQITIDYLG

-296 EEMKDLI
+296 EEIKDLI
-303 IRQLKDGKPVWFG
+303 VRQLQDGKPVWFG

-321 MGEREMGIWSDAI
+321 MGERSMGIWSDKV

-353 NHRESAMNHAMVI
+353 NIRESAMNHAMVI

-372 ENGKAN
+372 ENGVPN

-388 ERGVKGYYVMN
+388 QNGEKGYYVMN
-399 GSWFDKFT
+399 AGWFDKFV
-407 YQAVIEKKYLNE
+407 YQAVIEKSYLNE
-419 KQLEGLA
+419 KQLE
-426 SEALH
+426 ALQTEPMH
-431 FMPWDPMGTLAD
+431 FMPWDPMGTLA

>member
-1 MNDVTLET
+1 MNDVSLSLIEK
-9 IDSFRAAAETSPLDH
+9 FRDQTENSAFDR
-24 AMTNALAKHSVKDIS
+24 AMTNALTKHNVKDVA
-39 FSNKGLD
+39 FTNRGLE
-46 EAQFQFSVN
+46 EAQFAFSVN

-73 AALNVFREEVAA
+73 AALNLFREEIAE
-85 KCSLEKFELSQNYTA
+85 KCNIEKFELSQNYIA

-126 LVTYLLDSAIGD
+126 LVIYLLDSGIGD

-147 IVEKYG
+147 LVEKYG
-153 VVPKAAMQETFQSS
+153 LVPKAAMQETFQSS

-178 MLRKGARDLRKAVSE
+178 LLRKGALDLRKAYSE
-193 GGDVAAVKNAY
+193 GSDVMQVKEKY
-204 LKDAY
+204 LLDAY
-209 RLLSMC
+209 RLLTMC

-229 KDKEYHVDR
+229 KDDAYHIDR
-238 NLTPKAFYEK
+238 GLTPIEFAGK
-248 YVGLDLRN
+248 YTSLNLRS

-267 DKPFYRNVTIDFLG
+267 DKPFYQQITIDYLG

-296 EEMKDLI
+296 EEIKDLI
-303 IRQLKDGKPVWFG
+303 VRQLQDGKPVWFG

-321 MGEREMGIWSDAI
+321 MGERSMGIWSDKV

-353 NHRESAMNHAMVI
+353 NIRESAMNHAMVI

-372 ENGKAN
+372 ENGVPN

-388 ERGVKGYYVMN
+388 QNGEKGYYVMN
-399 GSWFDKFT
+399 AGWFDKFV
-407 YQAVIEKKYLNE
+407 YQAVIEKSYLNE
-419 KQLEGLA
+419 KQLE
-426 SEALH
+426 ALQTEPMH
-431 FMPWDPMGTLAD
+431 FMPWDPMGTLA